1 MLSDLAV
8 LAMLAMAVLTE
19 STANALA
26 RTASVSGN
34 WNNTATWGGS
44 SVPVAGDTVTINS
57 GITVTVTAAAACT
70 SITFPAGNNTT
81 ININSG
87 ISLTVSGAVSLPRP
101 NNSRTNLINVG
112 AGTFS
117 AGSVVLS
124 GSTGTRYSQIN
135 ITTGNVTVTGNITSA
150 GVASQIVFSGAGTL
164 NAGGT
169 FMSGTAG
176 MFTASA
182 GTVNFNAGGNQ
193 TIAPFA
199 YTFNNVTLSNSG
211 AKTLTNAT
219 ISGNLTLSGAVTVT
233 TAANTAVGGNLNIG
247 NGTSF
252 TIAAN
257 FTLGVTGATT
267 CSGILTLAGTGAKTF
282 TSDVTINNTGVWNE
296 TGIANFVF
304 SGNLQNDGSFTAS
317 TGIHTFNG
325 AGHTIS
331 GGSVISIPNATINN
345 TYTNN
350 GTLTVG
356 AILAGSSTLTQGTG
370 ATLNIGGTSTI
381 TGLTA
386 NANPNTVNY
395 NGAAQTVQVVA
406 YDNLTLSGSGAKTM
420 TGITTI
426 GGDLTLGGTV
436 NAATAADMTV
446 GGNLDVGSGT
456 GFTVAANFILNV
468 TGTTTCGGTLTLAGN
483 GAQTFNNDLTI
494 NNGGILTGGAGPVG
508 ITGALSNSGTFNAGA
523 GTITAGSL
531 TNSNDFN
538 ASGILNVTG
547 TLLNSAGTFTGGTG
561 AINAADLTNNST
573 FNTNSAA
580 VNVSGNFL
588 NSAGTFTGNASTITV
603 NGNWTGGGTFTPGTS
618 TVVFAGAGTTTIN
631 GSNSFNNFRCTTL
644 SKSILVQ
651 QGTTQTVGGLF
662 TINGSAV
669 GTRISL
675 ASTGGTPTTWNLVLN
690 GSYACQY
697 VAVQGSNASGTVSF
711 PINPVGSQDNWDNTN
726 WFNPSFQVSGTVYT
740 DEAKTVPIGAGKKVS
755 TSING
760 AAVITVTTN
769 SQGRFVATANA
780 AIGANNVILAYL
792 DAETEK
798 ASLVTISDGVTNF
811 TGANQLKLVTGKI
824 ILEHQTAGP
833 ITNTNLD
840 VIDAVSAT
848 DDDGITIAGGNATFI
863 AGRELWVSSGKT
875 YNPGGTVTADSANFA
890 GNFTQGTFALTVTN
904 NVRSG
909 GTFTAGAAVAVGGF
923 SNTGTFTANGVTITD
938 GGNWANTGTFT
949 AGTSTVVFGNA
960 GATTTI
966 TGDTTFNNVT
976 CSTASKSIVVTQGTT
991 QTVGGLLTINGS
1003 AFATRVSLAS
1013 SGGVG
1018 TTWNLVLNGSYD
1030 CRYVAVRGSTTSGT
1044 AYYLPINP
1052 VGFKDN
1058 GDNTNWYDPNLP
1070 AEMVFYDNFETSTLA
1085 AAPPNKASSNWT
1097 IAGASW
1103 LTQAST
1109 TVNTQNHTSGG
1120 TKSAYSSGGAA
1131 GQGIGLWNSPGWGPQ
1146 INCTA
1151 EAWFYDDMQN
1161 PKKQWCFIDNAAGAQ
1176 GVGVMID
1183 TTRSTT
1189 KYVYC
1194 IYIGGDNRYISY
1206 IDRALGWHKV
1216 QWVYTA
1222 SGNVELYLDGA
1233 LLATTSGLSDFSDYD
1248 TGTWNWDNTAGSS
1261 AMWFDDFMVYRSQN
1275 QSRYRWYE
1283 NDSAQSPTPVL
1294 VGGSPVAENT
1304 AITARNVGTVTRL
1317 RLQVQNNQF
1326 ETWSGAHVTLQYR
1339 KGTSGTWDT
1348 LSPSEDWNYAD
1359 GLGTDK
1365 AQVANALLTN
1375 TNVREQFVE
1384 SVPSAANL
1392 ALTTA
1397 QYGEWDFC
1405 VNSTGSATLGT
1416 VYYFRLVVTDSAGV
1430 YQRSLAAYDY
1440 SPQCTLVSPTMT
1452 QWTGGTDTNWNNAA
1466 NWTNGVPD
1474 ATKDAIIATTATRD
1488 CSLNISGAMC
1498 KSLVVQS
1505 GRILTLGTAS
1515 TSLTVTQ
1522 DITVFGTVTHS
1533 GSTAVLNLNGG
1544 NLRIDTTGRYNHS
1557 GNGALNASTTTI
1569 QVINGG
1575 QYNVSGAPTIAAQT
1589 LNIAVGGLVNVTG
1602 AATFNLTD
1610 FTTELNSQWTST
1622 NTANTV
1628 NVSNNFTNDGSMLG
1642 SAGGIF
1648 NLTKASGAMAGAST
1662 TTTFY
1667 QLNINGGITST
1678 ITNDV
1683 RVLNNFSISST
1694 KFFTASSGNLYV
1706 GGNWT
1711 NSGTFTAGSGTV
1723 ILNGS
1728 ALQSVTSGGSN
1739 FNRLTVTNASVA
1751 GVSFADSSTT
1761 AYFTNTTTNSLM
1773 TFASGRTYKITATG
1787 GMNFQGASGQLVK
1800 LRSSTPGSV
1809 WLINP
1814 SGGSWTAN
1822 YLDVQDSVNIVQQ
1835 TILPGGPSTDSG
1847 NNTNWF
1853 ATDAN
1858 RDSNNDEIPDWWE
1871 YSYYGSLTGLNAGT
1885 DSDGDG
1891 VNNLLEYVLGSDPTS
1906 AASPTVV
1913 YVDDNGGYN
1922 GVGTAGNPYKYLDDA
1937 LTAATDGQMV
1947 KLAEGTYQLS
1957 NYSLNKRVLVKG
1969 LSARK
1974 SIIKGPAALGGSG
1987 TDGQMLDF
1995 TGANFAMSDLTVR
2008 LYKDNQP
2015 VITYNNNGSGMQ
2027 LYQNMI
2033 FKDNSIS
2040 ARSIIAPKGSQ
2051 TSMKVL
2057 IANDLFY
2064 NNTAG
2069 AAIELQANPCNAV
2082 NNTVVNNT
2090 AVGFLYSGAGNS
2102 NITNNIVR
2110 GNTTQ
2115 ISNTG
2120 SGTLAVTYSNVEGG
2134 YTGTGNITGAPIYMN
2149 AANGI
2154 FRLPITSPGYNYGTA
2169 TYDVYDQNNTSRVTP
2184 VLGAYETPLL
2194 DYDDDGRTNAQETS
2208 AVPPTNPN
2216 NPDSDNDGLYDGEEV
2231 TYGTKP
2237 MTPDTDGDLVKDG
2250 DEPPIGMNPAVFDG
2264 QILIGIYAESFEDPS
2279 QYPVTPVAVGG
2290 TGPWSGTLWGGINPV
2305 TLRPKTKYYGNI
2317 EVQYVGAPP
2326 AAYNGNK
2333 IINLKGQIFPRSC
2346 NISFIENNG
2355 LTEWWISAAFIF
2367 PWKRLPTD
2375 YNEACCIGGAFF
2387 RLNENGNFCVYD
2399 GSTENWRVSSTV
2411 IPDGTWA
2418 NIFVER
2424 NADSTCN
2431 LWMPVVST
2439 LVPVFANI
2447 PIAGPDPNNFI
2458 RVSFSS
2464 ASEYD
2469 VKVDMMVGYRFPP
2482 F

>member
-1 MLSDLAV
+1 MNSGKFKILIAV
-8 LAMLAMAVLTE
+8 FAIFAMVLLTAG
-19 STANALA
+19 TANAAA
-26 RTASVSGN
+26 RVASVTGN
-34 WNNTATWGGS
+34 WNATGTWGGS
-44 SVPVAGDTVTINS
+44 SVPGSADSVTINS
-57 GITVTVTAAAACT
+57 GIAVSVPAGYAAQCTTIDFTAGTNA
-70 SITFPAGNNTT
+70 SITLADSTA
-81 ININSG
+81 
-87 ISLTVSGAVSLPRP
+87 SLTASGAVNIQRP
-101 NNSRTNLINVG
+101 SSNNNTNQINVG
-112 AGTFS
+112 AGTFT
-117 AGSVVLS
+117 ALLTVALQGT
-124 GSTGTRYSQIN
+124 TGTRVSQIN
-135 ITTGNVTVTGNITSA
+135 ITTGIVNVTGNITSA
-150 GVASQIVFSGAGTL
+150 GVASQIVFSGTGGTL

-176 MFTASA
+176 TFTAAS
-182 GTVNFNAGGNQ
+182 GTVNFNGAAQ
-193 TIAPFA
+193 AIAPFA
-199 YTFNNVTLSNSG
+199 YTFNNVILSGSG
-211 AKTLTNAT
+211 VKTTTNAT
-219 ISGNLTLSGAVTVT
+219 INGILYMQGTATASVAPTYGGAATLYY
-233 TAANTAVGGNLNIG
+233 NTATARTAGPEW
-247 NGTSF
+247 
-252 TIAAN
+252 
-257 FTLGVTGATT
+257 VTPF
-267 CSGILTLAGTGAKTF
+267 AGTGGIVI
-282 TSDVTINNTGVWNE
+282 DNTGAITLNAAKVLN
-296 TGIANFVF
+296 
-304 SGNLQNDGSFTAS
+304 AS
-317 TGIHTFNG
+317 VPL
-325 AGHTIS
+325 TIMS
-331 GGSVISIPNATINN
+331 
-345 TYTNN
+345 
-350 GTLTVG
+350 
-356 AILAGSSTLTQGTG
+356 G
-370 ATLNIGGTSTI
+370 ATLNT
-381 TGLTA
+381 
-386 NANPNTVNY
+386 N
-395 NGAAQTVQVVA
+395 
-406 YDNLTLSGSGAKTM
+406 NLAL
-420 TGITTI
+420 
-426 GGDLTLGGTV
+426 
-436 NAATAADMTV
+436 TV
-446 GGNLDVGSGT
+446 GGNLV
-456 GFTVAANFILNV
+456 
-468 TGTTTCGGTLTLAGN
+468 
-483 GAQTFNNDLTI
+483 
-494 NNGGILTGGAGPVG
+494 NGGIFNGGTATVGVTGSLT
-508 ITGALSNSGTFNAGA
+508 NNGTFNAGSGA
-523 GTITAGSL
+523 ITVS
-531 TNSNDFN
+531 TNFSNTNIFN
-538 ASGILNVTG
+538 ASGVLIVTG
-547 TLLNSAGTFTGGTG
+547 NFSNTAGTFT
-561 AINAADLTNNST
+561 A
-573 FNTNSAA
+573 
-580 VNVSGNFL
+580 
-588 NSAGTFTGNASTITV
+588 NASTITV

-618 TVVFAGAGTTTIN
+618 TVVFAGAGTTTISA
-631 GSNSFNNFRCTTL
+631 SNS
-644 SKSILVQ
+644 
-651 QGTTQTVGGLF
+651 
-662 TINGSAV
+662 
-669 GTRISL
+669 
-675 ASTGGTPTTWNLVLN
+675 
-690 GSYACQY
+690 
-697 VAVQGSNASGTVSF
+697 
-711 PINPVGSQDNWDNTN
+711 
-726 WFNPSFQVSGTVYT
+726 
-740 DEAKTVPIGAGKKVS
+740 
-755 TSING
+755 
-760 AAVITVTTN
+760 
-769 SQGRFVATANA
+769 
-780 AIGANNVILAYL
+780 
-792 DAETEK
+792 
-798 ASLVTISDGVTNF
+798 
-811 TGANQLKLVTGKI
+811 
-824 ILEHQTAGP
+824 
-833 ITNTNLD
+833 
-840 VIDAVSAT
+840 
-848 DDDGITIAGGNATFI
+848 
-863 AGRELWVSSGKT
+863 
-875 YNPGGTVTADSANFA
+875 
-890 GNFTQGTFALTVTN
+890 
-904 NVRSG
+904 
-909 GTFTAGAAVAVGGF
+909 
-923 SNTGTFTANGVTITD
+923 
-938 GGNWANTGTFT
+938 
-949 AGTSTVVFGNA
+949 
-960 GATTTI
+960 
-966 TGDTTFNNVT
+966 FNNVT

-1044 AYYLPINP
+1044 AYLPINP

-1430 YQRSLAAYDY
+1430 YQRSLAAYDFY
-1440 SPQCTLVSPTMT
+1440 PQCTLVSPTMT

-1466 NWTNGVPD
+1466 NWSNGVPD

-1822 YLDVQDSVNIVQQ
+1822 YLDVRDSVNIVQQ

-2134 YTGTGNITGAPIYMN
+2134 YTGTGNINSAPIYMD

-2411 IPDGTWA
+2411 IPNGTWA